1 MPFLYSLL
9 IKSLI
14 NFLIFIKIS
23 ILKTILLYPK
33 VINSIMN
40 KHYKKY
46 KETIK
51 KVARRHRLLKDK
63 WITDLLMSNSCYHC
77 SESELICLQF
87 YPDDRKIRALSKKS
101 DDKTEVMKYISNNKV
116 VCRNCFQKLDSDII
130 TN

>member
-1 MPFLYSLL
+1 
-9 IKSLI
+9 
-14 NFLIFIKIS
+14 
-23 ILKTILLYPK
+23 
-33 VINSIMN
+33 MN

-101 DDKTEVMKYISNNKV
+101 VDKKDVMKYIEKNKI

-130 TN
+130 DILFFSLFKFFE